1 MESISGWL
9 PNRGFPVPFEFREL
23 DIPGLLLIE
32 PKVFSDDRGFFL
44 EIYKHSEFIN
54 AGVHEHFVQDNFSR
68 SSEGVLR
75 GLHYQKDPRAQGK
88 LVRCMKGSIFDVAV
102 DIRKG
107 SPTYAR
113 WVGQELSERN
123 NLMLYVPAGFAHGF
137 LTLSETAEVLYK
149 CTAEYSLSDDR
160 GIIWNDPDINIAW
173 GENAPI
179 LSAKDGM
186 LPILPDA
193 ENTFRYVP

>member
-1 MESISGWL
+1 
-9 PNRGFPVPFEFREL
+9 VPFDFRQM
-23 DIPGLLLIE
+23 DIPGLVLIE
-32 PKVFSDDRGFFL
+32 PKVFGDDRGFFL

-54 AGVHEHFVQDNFSR
+54 AGVVEHFVQDNFSR
-68 SSEGVLR
+68 SAKGVLR

-149 CTAEYSLSDDR
+149 CTAEYSPADDR
-160 GIIWNDPDINIAW
+160 GIIWSDPDINIAW
-173 GENAPI
+173 GAKAPL
-179 LSAKDGM
+179 LSAKDGL
-186 LPILPDA
+186 LPLLRAAD
-193 ENTFRYVP
+193 NDFRCPS